1 MKKYIAVQFGARR
14 AYAVPA
20 LLQEAGLLEG
30 FYTDLCGNA
39 GMGRWLAALPA
50 PLQRGSLKRLARR
63 EVPESIRAKTVTFP
77 LQTARHV
84 LRRATGNYHTAVGDD
99 LLWEAFD
106 TELGR
111 AMIRRGLGQSTHIF
125 SMAGECLPF
134 IEHAHQQGRTVVTEF
149 YSMPSRREIYR
160 DEWRRFP
167 ELEDE
172 PDDAYVQ
179 WYAEKQRQVCRVTDW
194 VIAPS
199 QHVID
204 DLTGHFD
211 FPPERCFVVPYAVHE
226 SWLDVQN
233 DPIKGRVLF
242 VGLAGMGKG
251 IHYAGMAQQL
261 LADPNIEFRIVGWAS
276 ERVRAHRLCQ
286 GLNFVGFV
294 PRSEV
299 REEFRRADVFIL
311 PSLFEG
317 SAEVTY
323 EALASG
329 LPVITTPAA
338 GSVVRDGIEGFIIP
352 ERDPHALAERIR
364 QLMDDRALRDR
375 MSAAAKEHARQ
386 FTWKQYG
393 ERLRTVFARIP

>member
-1 MKKYIAVQFGARR
+1 MKQYIAVQFGARR

-20 LLQEAGLLEG
+20 LLEEAGLLQA
-30 FYTDLCGNA
+30 FYTDLCGNEGA
-39 GMGRWLAALPA
+39 GRLVTAIPA
-50 PLQRGSLKRLARR
+50 FLQNNALKRLARR
-63 EVPESIRAKTVTFP
+63 EVPQNIRAKTVTFP
-77 LQTARHV
+77 LQTIRHF
-84 LRRATGNYHTAVGDD
+84 LRQASGKYQTAVGDD
-99 LLWEAFD
+99 ILWEAFD

-134 IEHAHQQGRTVVTEF
+134 IEHAHNQGQTVVTEF

-160 DEWRRFP
+160 DEWRQFP

-172 PDDAYVQ
+172 PDDAYVH

-194 VIAPS
+194 AIAPS

-204 DLTGHFD
+204 DLTANFG
-211 FPPERCFVVPYAVHE
+211 FPRERCFVVPYAVHE
-226 SWLDVQN
+226 SWLETQN
-233 DPIKGRVLF
+233 EPAQGRVLF

-261 LADPNIEFRIVGWAS
+261 LNNPRIEFRIVGWAS
-276 ERVRAHRLCQ
+276 ERARKYRLCQ

-299 REEFRRADVFIL
+299 REEFRRADIFIL

-329 LPVITTPAA
+329 LPVITTPAT
-338 GSVVRDGIEGFIIP
+338 GSVVRDGVEGFIIP
-352 ERDPHALAERIR
+352 ERDPNALAERIR
-364 QLMDDRALRDR
+364 QLMEDRALRER
-375 MSAAAKEHARQ
+375 MSIAAKERARH

-393 ERLRTVFARIP
+393 KRLRDVFAQIP